1 MLEEVIQ
8 EIPHE
13 NKVGDKVLY
22 QKLNW
27 IKVWWKPNYGPYT
40 VQ

>member
-1 MLEEVIQ
+1 MKTMLEEVIQ

-22 QKLNW
+22 QKLN
-27 IKVWWKPNYGPYT
+27 
-40 VQ
+40 

>member
-1 MLEEVIQ
+1 MKTMLGEIIK

-22 QKLNW
+22 QKL
-27 IKVWWKPNYGPYT
+27 K
-40 VQ
+40 